1 MRTGRG
7 QESKCFHER
16 CSGRACRAERALL
29 SHLSGLGREWKASY
43 EDDKIIAAPLEAPV
57 LIPVHTLRLQASRH
71 RRMPPSVCLQSSEA
85 SSSTASLALLFQ
97 SPLSLEQW
105 KCYVQVYMP
114 IEILAV
120 THIRK
125 SDAPGD
131 PPPTN
136 LRRQEQRVPR
146 CASPRE
152 TGRKVFSR
160 AICIYTNA
168 LGERS

>member
-131 PPPTN
+131 PPPRTSEGRSN
-136 LRRQEQRVPR
+136 VFQGVHPHVKREEKFSLEQY
-146 CASPRE
+146 
-152 TGRKVFSR
+152 VF
-160 AICIYTNA
+160 TPTP
-168 LGERS
+168 